1 MTDGFCGLPQGS
13 AASYE
18 ADRLGNSIL
27 SKVELP
33 FFYSAIQRMK
43 EEITDGTQELA
54 GIQRWC
60 VAE

>member
-1 MTDGFCGLPQGS
+1 MKMNRIQLIM
-13 AASYE
+13 
-18 ADRLGNSIL
+18 LSIL